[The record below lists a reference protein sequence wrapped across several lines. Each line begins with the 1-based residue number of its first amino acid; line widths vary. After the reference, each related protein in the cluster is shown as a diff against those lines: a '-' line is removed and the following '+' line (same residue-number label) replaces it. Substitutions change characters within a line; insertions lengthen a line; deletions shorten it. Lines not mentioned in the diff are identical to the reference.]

1 MKCKKC
7 GGNVIDIIEKKIS
20 IVTPIGHNERP
31 MGSVFVARC
40 PKCRS
45 ESSRYFTEEEAET
58 KGVAEVFEQGVQE
71 KP

>member
-7 GGNVIDIIEKKIS
+7 GGNVIDIIEKQIS

-31 MGSVFVARC
+31 LGSVFIARC

-45 ESSRYFTEEEAET
+45 ESSRYSDSFDRNVSSDDADLSV
-58 KGVAEVFEQGVQE
+58 GD
-71 KP
+71 